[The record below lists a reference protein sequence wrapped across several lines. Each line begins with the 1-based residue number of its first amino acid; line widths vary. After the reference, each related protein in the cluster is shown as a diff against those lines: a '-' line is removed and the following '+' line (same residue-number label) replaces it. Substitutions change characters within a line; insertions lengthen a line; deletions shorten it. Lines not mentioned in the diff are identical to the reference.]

1 MKAVDSE
8 YRMRMSDESM
18 ATDQLEKSNVAT
30 PGSIV
35 NRFMI
40 GSMETLHK
48 DGVYAELKKYYE
60 DNYSANRMD
69 LVLVGQQ
76 SLDEL

>member
-18 ATDQLEKSNVAT
+18 ATDQLEKSYVAE

-35 NRFMI
+35 NRFMV
-40 GSMETLHK
+40 GSLETLHK
-48 DGVYAELKKYYE
+48 EGVYEELKKYYE
-60 DNYSANRMD
+60 NNYSSNRMD
-69 LVLVGQQ
+69 LVLVGQ
-76 SLDEL
+76 